1 MYQTRILFIA
11 CAALA
16 LCVSG
21 CYSPYYTDRA
31 AVTGGLLG
39 GGVGAVIGNQSGNS
53 AEGALVGG
61 AIGALTGAAV
71 GSSLDEID
79 ARNRALIAAQMG
91 QAPRPG
97 AVPLADVITMSQS
110 GVSDQLIITHIQA
123 NGVVAPP
130 SAQDLITLKQAG
142 VSDAVA
148 HALQTPPPLATLPP
162 PVVAGP
168 PPVVVEEHCYGPWR
182 RPFRHGCRPH
192 YPPHPVH
199 PGLSVG
205 VAFSN

>member
-1 MYQTRILFIA
+1 MYHRRSSLL
-11 CAALA
+11 CCMALA

-21 CYSPYYTDRA
+21 CHSPYYTDRA

-39 GGVGAVIGNQSGNS
+39 GGVGSVIGNQSGNS

-79 ARNRALIAAQMG
+79 ARNRVLIAAQMG
-91 QAPRPG
+91 QAPRAG

-123 NGVVAPP
+123 NGVTAPP

-148 HALQTPPPLATLPP
+148 HALQTPPPLAT
-162 PVVAGP
+162 VP
-168 PPVVVEEHCYGPWR
+168 PPVVVEEHYYGPWR
-182 RPFRHGCRPH
+182 RPFRHGCRAH
-192 YPPHPVH
+192 RPPHPVH